1 MSNDFSDKKKHT
13 IDRIDQHILRRSQQ
27 DAHSSGNSPWM
38 KAKLPPPPSPQ
49 ARMHTQSDLSPT
61 PKRRKLLSP
70 SINENNQWDLSE
82 SHEHLSL
89 EDENSKLMQSLPE
102 ISAPNSNN
110 VSPVTKSVA
119 FSDRIESS
127 PIHHVPGSS
136 PKPSPSSKP
145 GKSILRNRMPSMRTV
160 SDLSYNKLQHSQH
173 QLHNGNIFTSPYKE
187 TTGVDPRTLDYW
199 VSGEIHSLID
209 NESVSEFKDIIEGGL
224 GILRQ
229 ESEEYVARRF
239 EVYATFN
246 NIIPIL
252 TTKNVNEV
260 DQKFNVLIVNVE
272 TIIETCMPHL
282 QMIQDTLLSFSEK
295 KNPFVIR
302 LYVQMVR
309 FFGAIMSNF
318 KIMKWLMKRPDLVNQ
333 LKVIYKWTNKALKN
347 ENSNKIIITAQV
359 SFLRDEKFGTFF
371 LSDEE
376 IKPIIDTFT
385 EIIEINSNNLICEKL
400 LLIRG
405 FLSKYPKLMIETV
418 TSWLPGEVLPRIII
432 GDEVYSM
439 KILITSIVVLLELL
453 KKCLD
458 FVEEHERIYQCVM
471 VSPITETINKK
482 FLSRLPL
489 NSNDA
494 GDLNKITIGHLLTE
508 QIKYYIVKKN
518 DNKLAMDLWLSMTGL
533 LYDNGKTVY
542 DLISESS
549 KTWFDLNQLCFMNEQ
564 PKTRLMSIK
573 VWRIITY
580 CICTKISL
588 KNEEKNERLLSLLQT
603 PFQMTLSH
611 VNDPSAREGI
621 IYHFLG
627 VVYTAFASNK
637 NLSMDMFKLFWDY
650 LIAPI
655 YENFVFNYNSIQ
667 LQNVP
672 LTVLHLLIG
681 GKNSDVVPE
690 RKNKKHI
697 HSMSVIASEGVKIKD
712 ISSLPPSI
720 IKSAYDK
727 IMKVVFQGV
736 RTAMSNV
743 NLTHD
748 LILTS
753 LKHLPEE
760 KKDQGHLE
768 AFSSLILEV
777 AENNKDK
784 PIFCEFFGAVG
795 SSFIH
800 TFLDLFLRKND
811 SSLINFNIRFSQ
823 ISGPQENITLNLLKD
838 VVRKS
843 RNETSEFVIMEKF
856 LELKDKKTE
865 IYAQNWVGSTLLA
878 PNISFKEFQSLAG
891 IVDQV
896 PNEDSIENFLDLCLK
911 LTFPVNLF
919 ALIHVS
925 KWSNDNFIYFIQSY
939 VSKNNNKLDTDLV
952 TLLKTSLPGN
962 TELFVGLLPFLKQNK
977 FMSILEYCIHS
988 NPTLLSYISDLDSD
1002 LLLELLPRSRTSFFV
1017 TNIQSFNHA
1026 EQLTIICW
1034 LLEGEELDQINQN
1047 FPEVKNILLHT
1058 PADELE
1064 KLKIIRELLR
1074 LVTKNPIEPL
1084 FSELLNFCIDNSIVN
1099 NLDEFCETMNDEIL
1113 SKINPELLL
1122 RLLTYRGKPNETLL
1136 TVLAGNIGNADSD
1149 YKFELL
1155 EKIIARKELLIL
1167 ERLKE
1172 SFFIFLLDPVSRS
1185 NKQNHDNGT
1194 KMFCELVLLYLTK
1207 PLSRGAA
1214 KKFFSMLVSILPP
1227 KPDRQSIDLVHLLI
1241 DIIRSHNRKFKDK
1254 RTYNATLKTIEKWI
1268 HESEV
1273 VHQRDPGKEAGE
1285 IFNDSS
1291 MYTPQGLDIEKG
1303 VPENL
1308 QKAPNIEEIQ
1318 VPATQ
1323 GVKDLPSSFRT
1334 PSKDDLED
1342 FYVRKV
1348 KNIPIMKLTQREIPP
1363 KLGRS
1368 FTDETLEEVDNE
1380 SIGEID
1386 QQAKSTQLNNEI
1398 DNHEDIQYNKSDD
1411 AEVSELHENDA
1422 EANFS
1427 EVAQQAKTIIGEQ
1440 TEVTKKFIDTKRG
1453 QNILTDDALQRSP
1466 KTHFDSETEKSRV
1479 HVNEIK
1485 KSKKLVSVPASEH
1498 EAISRSTKSADI
1510 NIKNVII
1517 QPSSSASTDVK
1528 KVGLGFSQDL
1538 VMVALNSKEQLVGK
1552 DDVKE
1557 QDGQERRREEHDFD
1571 GSVNNELLTEGWNTQ
1586 KQLMNKTISK
1596 DDGIEDKS
1604 QVHAIGQA
1612 TSINKKETHNKI
1624 ENPSEILLPDSS
1636 MRKDDPKVNTL
1647 HSGAN
1652 EHDAVSGENLS
1663 HELNAIDNGR
1673 RGIERTCNIQAQGA
1687 VEKARETT
1695 TIETPL
1701 NVDLKQTGTKPN
1713 KELNDQR
1720 KHGKDITAKDDFVS
1734 VEEHGDNGGFL
1745 KAMEQEASRETS
1757 FTKEEL
1763 EVADTSV
1770 LPEIRI
1776 PIFKSLKMQEPKS
1789 QTEQMKERLQKHESM
1804 PPDSP
1809 PRLAAN
1815 TNIQNVNTHLV
1826 VVGKAPERKQEKDE
1840 KIHLGQVQIDT
1851 DGDPADGNEDATS
1864 REATPSLRVHFSSK
1878 KSRKLVS
1885 RLRGFTPGDLN
1896 GISLEER
1903 RNLRIELLDFM
1914 MRLEYY
1920 SNRDNDMN

>member
-49 ARMHTQSDLSPT
+49 AHMHIQSDLSPT
-61 PKRRKLLSP
+61 PKRRKLVFP
-70 SINENNQWDLSE
+70 SINENDQLHLSE
-82 SHEHLSL
+82 SHEHISL
-89 EDENSKLMQSLPE
+89 EYTQSKLMQSLPE
-102 ISAPNSNN
+102 ISASNSNN

-127 PIHHVPGSS
+127 PIHHIPGSS

-145 GKSILRNRMPSMRTV
+145 GKSILRNRMPSTRTV

-187 TTGVDPRTLDYW
+187 TTGINPRTLDYW

-224 GILRQ
+224 SILRQ

-252 TTKNVNEV
+252 TAKNVNEV
-260 DQKFNVLIVNVE
+260 DQKFNILIINVE
-272 TIIETCMPHL
+272 TIIEICMPHL
-282 QMIQDTLLSFSEK
+282 QMTQDTLLSFSEK

-333 LKVIYKWTNKALKN
+333 LKAIYEWTNKALKS

-471 VSPITETINKK
+471 VSPVTETINKK

-494 GDLNKITIGHLLTE
+494 GDLDKITIGHLLTE

-533 LYDNGKTVY
+533 LYDNEKTVY

-549 KTWFDLNQLCFMNEQ
+549 KTWFDLNHLCFMNEQ

-603 PFQMTLSH
+603 PFQMTLPH

-627 VVYTAFASNK
+627 VVYTAFTSNK
-637 NLSMDMFKLFWDY
+637 NLSMDMFNLFWDS

-681 GKNSDVVPE
+681 GKNSDVVLE

-712 ISSLPPSI
+712 ISSLPLSI

-736 RTAMSNV
+736 KTAMSNV
-743 NLTHD
+743 NLAHD

-753 LKHLPEE
+753 LKHLPEDR
-760 KKDQGHLE
+760 KDQSHLE

-784 PIFCEFFGAVG
+784 PIFRDFFGAVC
-795 SSFIH
+795 SSFVH
-800 TFLDLFLRKND
+800 AFLDLFLRKND

-823 ISGPQENITLNLLKD
+823 IGSPQENITLNLLKD
-838 VVRKS
+838 VIRKS

-865 IYAQNWVGSTLLA
+865 IYAQNWVGSILLA

-896 PNEDSIENFLDLCLK
+896 PNEHSIENFLDLCLK
-911 LTFPVNLF
+911 LSFPVNLF

-939 VSKNNNKLDTDLV
+939 VSKNKNKLDTDLV
-952 TLLKTSLPGN
+952 ALLKTSLPGN
-962 TELFVGLLPFLKQNK
+962 TELFVGLLPFLIQNK
-977 FMSILEYCIHS
+977 FMSILEYCVCS
-988 NPTLLSYISDLDSD
+988 NPNLLSYISDVNSD
-1002 LLLELLPRSRTSFFV
+1002 LLLELLPRSRTSYFV
-1017 TNIQSFNHA
+1017 ANIQSFKHA
-1026 EQLTIICW
+1026 EQLIIICW
-1034 LLEGEELDQINQN
+1034 LLEGQELDQINKN
-1047 FPEVKNILLHT
+1047 FPEIKNILLHT
-1058 PADELE
+1058 PSDELE
-1064 KLKIIRELLR
+1064 KSNIIRELLQQA
-1074 LVTKNPIEPL
+1074 TKNPIEPL
-1084 FSELLNFCIDNSIVN
+1084 FSELLDFCIDNSTVN
-1099 NLDEFCETMNDEIL
+1099 ILDEFCETMNDEIL
-1113 SKINPELLL
+1113 LKINPKLLL
-1122 RLLTYRGKPNETLL
+1122 GLITYRGKPNEALL
-1136 TVLAGNIGNADSD
+1136 TVLAENIGSADSE

-1155 EKIIARKELLIL
+1155 EKIIARKELSIL

-1214 KKFFSMLVSILPP
+1214 KKFFSMLISILPAN
-1227 KPDRQSIDLVHLLI
+1227 PDRQSIDLVHLLV
-1241 DIIRSHNRKFKDK
+1241 DIIKSHNRKFKDK

-1268 HESEV
+1268 HDSEV
-1273 VHQRDPGKEAGE
+1273 ANQRDPDKEADDTR
-1285 IFNDSS
+1285 NDISIH
-1291 MYTPQGLDIEKG
+1291 TPQGLENDKS
-1303 VPENL
+1303 VPQNL
-1308 QKAPNIEEIQ
+1308 QKASNIEEIQ

-1323 GVKDLPSSFRT
+1323 GIKDLPSSSQLLLRA
-1334 PSKDDLED
+1334 DAED
-1342 FYVRKV
+1342 FYIRKV
-1348 KNIPIMKLTQREIPP
+1348 KNIPIMKLTQQEIPS

-1380 SIGEID
+1380 SVEEID
-1386 QQAKSTQLNNEI
+1386 QQAKSTQINNETV
-1398 DNHEDIQYNKSDD
+1398 NHKDIQYSKSDD
-1411 AEVSELHENDA
+1411 
-1422 EANFS
+1422 
-1427 EVAQQAKTIIGEQ
+1427 
-1440 TEVTKKFIDTKRG
+1440 TEVTKKVIDTECG
-1453 QNILTDDALQRSP
+1453 QNVHTDDSLQRSP
-1466 KTHFDSETEKSRV
+1466 KINSDSQAEKSRFQ
-1479 HVNEIK
+1479 VNEIK
-1485 KSKKLVSVPASEH
+1485 KIKRVVSVSASEH
-1498 EAISRSTKSADI
+1498 EAISRSTKSIDI

-1517 QPSSSASTDVK
+1517 QPSSSTSKDIKNIGT
-1528 KVGLGFSQDL
+1528 GFSQDL
-1538 VMVALNSKEQLVGK
+1538 LMAPLDSKEQLMGK

-1557 QDGQERRREEHDFD
+1557 QDRQDYRRDEHGFARE
-1571 GSVNNELLTEGWNTQ
+1571 VNSRLLTESWNTH
-1586 KQLMNKTISK
+1586 KQLVDKITSK
-1596 DDGIEDKS
+1596 DDAMKDKS
-1604 QVHAIGQA
+1604 QVCAIGEA
-1612 TSINKKETHNKI
+1612 TSINKKDMHNKI
-1624 ENPSEILLPDSS
+1624 GSPGEILLPNTF
-1636 MRKDDPKVNTL
+1636 MRKGEPKTSTL
-1647 HSGAN
+1647 HSSAN

-1663 HELNAIDNGR
+1663 HEINTMGSEKGNN
-1673 RGIERTCNIQAQGA
+1673 ERTCNMQGQCT
-1687 VEKARETT
+1687 VEKARETGT
-1695 TIETPL
+1695 
-1701 NVDLKQTGTKPN
+1701 TKPN
-1713 KELNDQR
+1713 KELNGQH
-1720 KHGKDITAKDDFVS
+1720 KGGKEVTAKDDFVI
-1734 VEEHGDNGGFL
+1734 VEDHGDDEGFL
-1745 KAMEQEASRETS
+1745 KTMEQEASRETS
-1757 FTKEEL
+1757 LTKEEF

-1789 QTEQMKERLQKHESM
+1789 QTDQMKARLKKHELM

-1815 TNIQNVNTHLV
+1815 TTIKNVNTHLV
-1826 VVGKAPERKQEKDE
+1826 AVGKAPEGKQENDG
-1840 KIHLGQVQIDT
+1840 KIHLGQVQRDT